1 MYDQL
6 RLEKYGL
13 CCKMKV
19 TTVVHILGWV
29 GIVSSILEGLI
40 ALILPT
46 TLTILGM
53 RNADGNKKYIT
64 IFWVLFLIY
73 SPFFLYSLI
82 IRSILLKRNRARNF
96 SGVKIIMKIICQSYL
111 SLHLIVGLIML
122 IIGILGLL
130 LPTNVEATSFIDKSE
145 DLAATELPKLTR
157 IFMVVY
163 CIFWSSDLIFTCI
176 GIHGVRKNR
185 KNLINALIIINIIVE
200 LVLFTLF
207 FSIYFSR
214 IFKQYSVSLG
224 VTATIGHHLIFFII
238 GTIYLA
244 LLLSYFN
251 GHFAVVYNMIDVS
264 EEYEHEM
271 RRV

>member
-1 MYDQL
+1 M
-6 RLEKYGL
+6 
-13 CCKMKV
+13 
-19 TTVVHILGWV
+19 
-29 GIVSSILEGLI
+29 
-40 ALILPT
+40 LILPT
-46 TLTILGM
+46 TLTLLGM
-53 RNADGNKKYIT
+53 RDADGNKKYIA
-64 IFWVLFLIY
+64 ICWVMFLIY

-111 SLHLIVGLIML
+111 SLRLIFGLISL
-122 IIGILGLL
+122 ILGLL

-200 LVLFTLF
+200 LVLFTLY

-264 EEYEHEM
+264 E
-271 RRV
+271 